1 MRMVRKDR
9 DPQGKQ
15 ALAAGSP
22 QELRVA
28 WKYRV
33 LRYSRKGMVARRS
46 AQGAGMAAQERALP
60 GTPAVESAGPAQC
73 TDEEKQWPRPTAW
86 RPGRPRARG
95 VP

>member
-1 MRMVRKDR
+1 MVRKDR

-33 LRYSRKGMVARRS
+33 LRYSPKDMVARRS
-46 AQGAGMAAQERALP
+46 AQERAWQRRNVLCLGRLP
-60 GTPAVESAGPAQC
+60 SSPRDRLSARTKRSSGHG
-73 TDEEKQWPRPTAW
+73 PRPGALDG
-86 RPGRPRARG
+86 PEPEECLA
-95 VP
+95 

>member
-1 MRMVRKDR
+1 MARKGP

-15 ALAAGSP
+15 TLTAGSP

-46 AQGAGMAAQERALP
+46 ALGMAWQRRNVL
-60 GTPAVESAGPAQC
+60 C
-73 TDEEKQWPRPTAW
+73 L
-86 RPGRPRARG
+86 GRL
-95 VP
+95 